1 MRGSWTSRP
10 AAAVTEVLADGEVH
24 LSLEGLVDLA
34 AERERKAKELE
45 KAVAL
50 LRSIE
55 KKLQNEQFVTRAKPE
70 VVQLEREREAAAR
83 ERIERL
89 EEALRNLG

>member
-1 MRGSWTSRP
+1 M
-10 AAAVTEVLADGEVH
+10 H
-24 LSLEGLVDLA
+24 LSLEGLVDVA

-45 KAVAL
+45 KAQGL

-55 KKLQNEQFVTRAKPE
+55 KKLQNEQFVTRARPE
-70 VVQLEREREAAAR
+70 VVELEREREASAR